1 MHFIEISN
9 IFKSEKK
16 RYKVTAVLK
25 LLVVFA
31 LLGFFLSNKPMYHVQ
46 TDFYLKRMGFVFLA
60 CFWMVFVTVCD
71 IRLSQK
77 VDRAFVIILGVI
89 APVMGWILS
98 EFLINEAECAFPPTQ
113 FYQKEPLWIVLSLAM
128 IILVDLLIIFLTN
141 SIRVGSVIVPFVLF
155 IFAVVVCVVYE
166 FRGIPMMAPDILTV
180 QIKGNGP
187 IGAMTV
193 TADPK
198 GNVKGFVGNPEVM
211 LPLKDGKLDIAGA
224 VGIGVLSVIKDI
236 GLKEPYVGDTILI
249 TSEIADDL
257 TYYYATSEQVP
268 SSVGL
273 GVLMT
278 KENTVEQAGGFIIQL
293 MPDATEEVIDKLEK
307 RIKEVK
313 SVTEML
319 ENGMTPEKILEHIL
333 GDMELEIL
341 DTVQTQFHCNCSK
354 ERVSKAVMS
363 IGAKDLKEMVDDN
376 KPIEVNCHFC
386 NSHYTFSPEE
396 LEQMLEAVTK

>member
-77 VDRAFVIILGVI
+77 IDRALVIILGVI

-98 EFLINEAECAFPPTQ
+98 EFLINEAKCAFPPTQ

-180 QIKGNGP
+180 QTATSVMGNYTFKLTFEQYSV
-187 IGAMTV
+187 ILVCMAFFFTFLRLHEVKV
-193 TADPK
+193 TEK
-198 GNVKGFVGNPEVM
+198 RVFH
-211 LPLKDGKLDIAGA
+211 IAGFIVVA
-224 VGIGVLSVIKDI
+224 LGCGLFTNQIILSDFMEEHQINIRMFRPMESYQKYGGVL
-236 GLKEPYVGDTILI
+236 TF
-249 TSEIADDL
+249 AR
-257 TYYYATSEQVP
+257 
-268 SSVGL
+268 SVGYA
-273 GVLMT
+273 V
-278 KENTVEQAGGFIIQL
+278 
-293 MPDATEEVIDKLEK
+293 
-307 RIKEVK
+307 VK
-313 SVTEML
+313 
-319 ENGMTPEKILEHIL
+319 
-333 GDMELEIL
+333 
-341 DTVQTQFHCNCSK
+341 
-354 ERVSKAVMS
+354 
-363 IGAKDLKEMVDDN
+363 
-376 KPIEVNCHFC
+376 KP
-386 NSHYTFSPEE
+386 
-396 LEQMLEAVTK
+396 K